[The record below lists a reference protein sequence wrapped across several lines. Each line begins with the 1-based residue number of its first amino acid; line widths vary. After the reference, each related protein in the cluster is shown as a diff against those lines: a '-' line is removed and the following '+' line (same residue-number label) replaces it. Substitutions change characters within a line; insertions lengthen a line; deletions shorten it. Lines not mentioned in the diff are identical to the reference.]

1 MHQMLIFSVSVNV
14 RNFDLVQCIHE
25 NYNNMKQT
33 QNQIL
38 KGGHVNICAE
48 GDGLSVYI
56 LLTHLFGELFI

>member
-1 MHQMLIFSVSVNV
+1 MHQMLIFCVSVNV

-33 QNQIL
+33 QDQIL

-48 GDGLSVYI
+48 GDGLRSI
-56 LLTHLFGELFI
+56 S